1 MTDAEIVVGIRG
13 QTEGGKVVKRTLDDI
28 GASGKKAQ
36 QGTKDLENQ
45 MRSLDGVGRSLSN
58 TMKGLVAAFGLRELQ
73 QTVDAYTNVQNR
85 LKLVT
90 GNASELL
97 GVTKELFA
105 ISNETRQSFTSTAEV
120 YARTALATKDLGLSQ
135 RDTLEFT
142 RSLNQAVIL
151 SGASSAEASAGLIQL
166 SQGLASGALRGDEL
180 RSVLEQLP
188 AVADVIANSLGVT
201 RGELRKMGEDGK
213 ITAEVVIEAFQRAS
227 GELDGKFNQTVSTIS
242 QAFVVLKNNV
252 TQYIGELDAATGAS
266 VAVAGALL
274 AIGENIDLLTKL
286 LIIGTAAW
294 AAYRLAAL
302 SALGASVLAG
312 VAGNVV
318 AFGQLAASVRTAAG
332 ATALL
337 NAAFLTGPLALVAAL
352 AAAGAAA
359 YVFRDELKASLT
371 AVITEAIVLIDKLS
385 RQLTSLFGLLGKG
398 YSVSG
403 FSEEELRGGAE
414 DILIGLNRKQ
424 SGAASAGTVSTATGP
439 NVSKPVTSGG
449 GGMSEAM
456 KAAKQAASDLK
467 SVIADTS
474 TEQETLLRKIKEL
487 EKLRGFAK
495 TDEEVRAVD
504 RALEMANE
512 KLKTASTE
520 LPNVEDKMDRL
531 VRQTDRFA
539 DSAADAFGDFIT
551 GAKTAREALSD
562 LLGDMAKLVLQ
573 EGVTGPLSDML
584 RGAIRGSGGGS
595 SGGGL
600 FGSLFSGI
608 GSIFSGGSS
617 GGGFLSSIG
626 SVFGFASG
634 GSMVL
639 GGNAGVDQNLLSLN
653 NQPIAN
659 VGRGE
664 VLSISPDQ
672 KGGGASV
679 VVNQTINV
687 STGVQQTVRAEM
699 VAMLP
704 EFQQR
709 TIAAVNEANQRG
721 IY

>member
-1 MTDAEIVVGIRG
+1 MADAEIVVGIRG
-13 QTEGGKVVKRTLDDI
+13 QTEGGKIVKRTLDDI
-28 GASGKKAQ
+28 ATSGRGAQ
-36 QGTKDLENQ
+36 QGAKNLESQ
-45 MRSLDGVGRSLSN
+45 MRSLDGVGKTLSN
-58 TMKGLVAAFGLRELQ
+58 TMRGLVAAFGLRELQ

-90 GNASELL
+90 GNASELV

-105 ISNETRQSFTSTAEV
+105 ISNQTRQSFSSTSEV
-120 YARTALATKDLGLSQ
+120 FTRVALATKDLGLSQ

-142 RSLNQAVIL
+142 RSLNQAVVL

-188 AVADVIANSLGVT
+188 AVADVIASSLGVT
-201 RGELRKMGEDGK
+201 RGELRQMGADGK
-213 ITAEVVIEAFQRAS
+213 ITAEVVIEAFRKAS
-227 GELDGKFNQTVSTIS
+227 GELENSFGKTVPTVA
-242 QAFVVLKNNV
+242 QAFTVLQNNIA
-252 TQYIGELDAATGAS
+252 QYIGEIDQANGYSATLAQTMIELGKNIDKVTDYLIIGAAAWITYRNY
-266 VAVAGALL
+266 ALL
-274 AIGENIDLLTKL
+274 AMGATTLSAIVGTVSAFGGLLLTVRSVGGVVQL
-286 LIIGTAAW
+286 LTATFM
-294 AAYRLAAL
+294 
-302 SALGASVLAG
+302 GGAG
-312 VAGNVV
+312 VAVG
-318 AFGQLAASVRTAAG
+318 
-332 ATALL
+332 
-337 NAAFLTGPLALVAAL
+337 LVAAL

-371 AVITEAIVLIDKLS
+371 VVITEAIVLIDKLS
-385 RQLTSLFGLLGKG
+385 RQITSLFGLLGKG

-403 FSEEELRGGAE
+403 LTEADLRGASG
-414 DILIGLNRKQ
+414 DILTGLNEKQ

-439 NVSKPVTSGG
+439 NVSKPPTTSG
-449 GGMSEAM
+449 MTDTM

-467 SVIADTS
+467 TVISDTS

-504 RALEMANE
+504 RALASANE

-520 LPNVEDKMDRL
+520 LPDVDDQMSRL

-539 DSAADAFGDFIT
+539 ESAADAFGDFII
-551 GAKTAREALSD
+551 GAKSAREALSD
-562 LLGDMAKLVLQ
+562 LLGDMAKMVLQ
-573 EGVTGPLSDML
+573 EGVTGPLSDAL
-584 RGAIRGSGGGS
+584 RGAIRGKGGSGGLL
-595 SGGGL
+595 SGI
-600 FGSLFSGI
+600 GSLFSGGGGAA
-608 GSIFSGGSS
+608 GSA
-617 GGGFLSSIG
+617 GFLSSLG
-626 SVFGFASG
+626 SAFGFASG
-634 GSMVL
+634 GSMIL
-639 GGNAGVDQNLLSLN
+639 GGRGGVDQNLLSLN

-672 KGGGASV
+672 KGGRAGI

>member
-13 QTEGGKVVKRTLDDI
+13 QTEGGKIVKRTLDDI
-28 GASGKKAQ
+28 GSSGKKAQ
-36 QGTKDLENQ
+36 QGTKELESQ
-45 MRSLDGVGRSLSN
+45 MKSLDGVGRTLSN
-58 TMKGLVAAFGLRELQ
+58 TLKGVVAAFGLRELQ
-73 QTVDAYTNVQNR
+73 QTVDSYTNIQNR

-97 GVTKELFA
+97 GVTKALFA
-105 ISNETRQSFTSTAEV
+105 VSNETRQSYEATAEV
-120 YARTALATKDLGLSQ
+120 YARVALATKDMGLSQ

-142 RSLNQAVIL
+142 RSLNQAVAL

-201 RGELRKMGEDGK
+201 RGELRKMGEDGE
-213 ITAEVVIEAFQRAS
+213 ITADVVIEAFQKAS
-227 GELDGKFNQTVSTIS
+227 GELDGKFSQTVSTIG

-252 TQYIGELDAATGAS
+252 TEYIGEIDAATGAS
-266 VAVAGALL
+266 AAVAEILL
-274 AIGENIDLLTKL
+274 SVGENIDLVTKL
-286 LIIGTAAW
+286 LIIGTSAW
-294 AAYRLAAL
+294 VAYRLAAMA
-302 SALGASVLAG
+302 ALGTAVLAG

-318 AFGQLAASVRTAAG
+318 AFGQLALSVRTAAQ

-403 FSEEELRGGAE
+403 FTEEELRGGAE
-414 DILIGLNRKQ
+414 DILIGLNKKQ
-424 SGAASAGTVSTATGP
+424 QGVAGTVSTVAGP
-439 NVSKPVTSGG
+439 DLTKPLSSS

-456 KAAKQAASDLK
+456 KAAKQAASELK
-467 SVIADTS
+467 GVIADTS
-474 TEQETLLRKIKEL
+474 SEQETLLRRIKEL

-504 RALEMANE
+504 RALAMANE

-520 LPNVEDKMDRL
+520 LPSVDDKMDRL

-551 GAKTAREALSD
+551 GAKSAREALSD

-573 EGVTGPLSDML
+573 EGVTGPLSDAL
-584 RGAIRGSGGGS
+584 RGAIRGSGS

-617 GGGFLSSIG
+617 GGGGLFSGIG
-626 SVFGFASG
+626 SLFGFASG
-634 GSMVL
+634 GSMVI
-639 GGNAGVDQNLLSLN
+639 GGNSGVDQNLLSLN
-653 NQPIAN
+653 DMPIAK

-672 KGGGASV
+672 KNGGGSI

>member
-36 QGTKDLENQ
+36 QGTKELENQ
-45 MRSLDGVGRSLSN
+45 FKSLDGIGRSLSN
-58 TMKGLVAAFGLRELQ
+58 TLKGVVAAFGLRELQ

-97 GVTKELFA
+97 GVTKELFN
-105 ISNETRQSFTSTAEV
+105 ISNETRQSYEATAEV

-188 AVADVIANSLGVT
+188 AVADVIADSLGVT
-201 RGELRKMGEDGK
+201 RGELRQMGQEGK
-213 ITAEVVIEAFQRAS
+213 ITAEVIIDAFAKAQ

-266 VAVAGALL
+266 VTIAGVLL
-274 AIGENIDLLTKL
+274 TLGQNIDIVTKL
-286 LIIGTAAW
+286 LVIGTAAW
-294 AAYRLAAL
+294 VAYQLAA
-302 SALGASVLAG
+302 SAALGTSILAA

-318 AFGQLAASVRTAAG
+318 AFGQLALSVRSATG
-332 ATALL
+332 AVELL
-337 NAAFLTGPLALVAAL
+337 NAAFLTGPFALVAAL

-371 AVITEAIVLIDKLS
+371 VVITEAIVLIDKLS
-385 RQLTSLFGLLGKG
+385 RNLTSLFGLLGKG

-403 FSEEELRGGAE
+403 FSEDELRGGAS
-414 DILIGLNRKQ
+414 DILIGLDKKQ
-424 SGAASAGTVSTATGP
+424 SGESSAGTISSVTGP
-439 NVSKPVTSGG
+439 NVSKPSSGG
-449 GGMSEAM
+449 SNGGMTEAM

-467 SVIADTS
+467 NVIAETS

-504 RALEMANE
+504 RALAAANE

-520 LPNVEDKMDRL
+520 LPGVDDAMSRL

-539 DSAADAFGDFIT
+539 DSAASAFGDFIT
-551 GAKTAREALSD
+551 GAKSAKEALSD

-573 EGVTGPLSDML
+573 EGVTGPLSDAL
-584 RGAIRGSGGGS
+584 RGAIRGKGGS

-600 FGSLFSGI
+600 FSSLFSSV
-608 GSIFSGGSS
+608 GSIFGGSS
-617 GGGFLSSIG
+617 GGGGFLSSIG

-639 GGNAGVDQNLLSLN
+639 GGNAGIDQNLLSLN

-672 KGGGASV
+672 KGGGPSV

>member
-36 QGTKDLENQ
+36 QGTKELENQ
-45 MRSLDGVGRSLSN
+45 FKSLDGIGRSLSN
-58 TMKGLVAAFGLRELQ
+58 TLKGVVAAFGLRELQ

-97 GVTKELFA
+97 GVTKELFN
-105 ISNETRQSFTSTAEV
+105 ISNETRQSYEATAEV

-188 AVADVIANSLGVT
+188 AVADVIADSLGVT
-201 RGELRKMGEDGK
+201 RGELRQMGQAGK
-213 ITAEVVIEAFQRAS
+213 ITAEVIIDAFAKAQ

-266 VAVAGALL
+266 VTIAGILL
-274 AIGENIDLLTKL
+274 TLGQNIDIVTKL
-286 LIIGTAAW
+286 LVIGTAAW
-294 AAYRLAAL
+294 VAYQLAA
-302 SALGASVLAG
+302 SAALGTSILAA

-318 AFGQLAASVRTAAG
+318 AFGQLALSVRSATG
-332 ATALL
+332 AVELL
-337 NAAFLTGPLALVAAL
+337 NAAFLTGPFALVAAL

-385 RQLTSLFGLLGKG
+385 RNLTSLFGLLGKG

-403 FSEEELRGGAE
+403 FSEDELRGGAS
-414 DILIGLNRKQ
+414 DILIGLDKKQ
-424 SGAASAGTVSTATGP
+424 SGESSAGTISSVTGP
-439 NVSKPVTSGG
+439 NVSKPSSGG
-449 GGMSEAM
+449 SNGGMTEAM

-467 SVIADTS
+467 NVIAETS

-504 RALEMANE
+504 RALAAANE

-520 LPNVEDKMDRL
+520 LPGVDDAMSRL

-539 DSAADAFGDFIT
+539 DSAASAFGDFIT
-551 GAKTAREALSD
+551 GAKSAKEALSD

-573 EGVTGPLSDML
+573 EGVTGPLSDAL
-584 RGAIRGSGGGS
+584 RGAIRGKGGS

-600 FGSLFSGI
+600 FSSLFSSV
-608 GSIFSGGSS
+608 GSIFGGSS
-617 GGGFLSSIG
+617 GGGGFLSSIG

-639 GGNAGVDQNLLSLN
+639 GGNAGIDQNLLSLN

-672 KGGGASV
+672 KGGGPSV